1 MKNLVFQKLHL
12 VSHRERKA
20 RSIEFHPDVTVIKG
34 LNDVGKSSLAKSI
47 YGTLGATAAVNHPD
61 WINASVISAL
71 EFAVDGDAFVMLRE
85 GKTFTLIQGNS
96 VLGCYT
102 SITNALA
109 PALYEILG
117 AKLRLKNR
125 QDKVIVPPPAYLFIP
140 FYVDQDAGWS
150 QPWTSFE
157 KLEQFSR
164 WREDVVNFHVGVTG
178 AEYFDALEAQ
188 ANAIAKRVEPVKQ
201 LDGLKSLQKH
211 AKGTMVED
219 IDMEIDPNIFAEE
232 IERVVG
238 MLQDLVRVRE
248 TEREKL
254 SGLTER
260 RLQLE
265 AQRAILERVR
275 KELHADYVFAV
286 THADDEL
293 ECPTCGQVHENSFA
307 QRFALAQ
314 DEGRATDVLV
324 EVMDSLASVYGE
336 IAIARQRL
344 KEAVD
349 DEHKFNEILA
359 RRRGQV
365 TFARLLERAGQKT
378 FSSQLDAQM
387 SEIVRV
393 IADLDY
399 QIKQA
404 TARLVNARSNDRKRE
419 VLEVYAGLLVDF
431 ASKLSVSF
439 PDASLE
445 SLGLRLQET
454 GSDRPR
460 AILAYAYAILHLI
473 WKAED
478 AVRCPIVLDS
488 PKQQDQDDSNHLNL
502 LHFIRDERPP
512 GSQLIL
518 LLVDA
523 AGVDFGQEPLVL
535 DVKYSLL
542 TEKEYEETSVVIR
555 NFQAL
560 RELSMRE

>member
-1 MKNLVFQKLHL
+1 MKNLAFQKLHL

-47 YGTLGATAAVNHPD
+47 YGTLGAAAAVNHPH
-61 WINASVISAL
+61 WTEASVISAL
-71 EFAVDGDAFVMLRE
+71 EFTVDGDAFVMLKE
-85 GKTFTLIQGNS
+85 GKTFTLIQGDS

-102 SITNALA
+102 SITSALA

-125 QDKVIVPPPAYLFIP
+125 QDEVIVPPPAYLFIP

-178 AEYFDALEAQ
+178 AEYFEALEAQ
-188 ANAIAKRVEPVKQ
+188 ANATATKVEPAKQ
-201 LDGLKSLQKH
+201 LDGLKSLQKR
-211 AKGTMVED
+211 AKQTMIED
-219 IDMEIDPNIFAEE
+219 IDMEIDPQIFAEE
-232 IERVVG
+232 IERLVC
-238 MLQDLVRVRE
+238 MLQALVSVRE
-248 TEREKL
+248 TERGKL
-254 SGLTER
+254 SALTEK

-265 AQRAILERVR
+265 AQRDILERVR
-275 KELHADYVFAV
+275 RELHADYKFAV
-286 THADDEL
+286 TYADDEL
-293 ECPTCGQVHENSFA
+293 ECPTCGQLHDNSFA

-314 DEGRATDVLV
+314 DEGRANDVLV
-324 EVMDSLASVYGE
+324 DVMNDLASVSGE
-336 IAIARQRL
+336 IAITRQRL
-344 KEAVD
+344 KNANE

-365 TFARLLERAGQKT
+365 TLARLLERAGQKT

-387 SEIVRV
+387 ESIIKV
-393 IADLDY
+393 ISDLDY

-404 TARLVNARSNDRKRE
+404 TNRLRNARSTNRKKE
-419 VLEVYAGLLVDF
+419 VLEVYAGLLTEF
-431 ASKLSVSF
+431 SNELSVSF

-445 SLGLRLQET
+445 SLTLRLQET

-460 AILAYAYAILHLI
+460 AILAYVYAILHLI

-488 PKQQDQDDSNHLNL
+488 PKQQDQDDTNHLNL
-502 LHFIRDERPP
+502 LHFIRDERPV

-518 LLVDA
+518 LLVDD
-523 AGVDFGQEPLVL
+523 AGVNFGQEPLVL

-542 TEKEYEETSVVIR
+542 SEEEYEGTSAIIR
-555 NFQAL
+555 NFQGL
-560 RELSMRE
+560 RELSSQ